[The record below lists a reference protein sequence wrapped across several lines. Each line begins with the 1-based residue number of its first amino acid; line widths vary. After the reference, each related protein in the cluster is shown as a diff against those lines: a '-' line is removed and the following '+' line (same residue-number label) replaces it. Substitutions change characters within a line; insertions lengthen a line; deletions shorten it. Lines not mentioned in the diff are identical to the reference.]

1 MIVLLIGKSA
11 SGKDAI
17 LKRLVSDGTM
27 QKIVTYTTRPKRDGE
42 VNGIDYNFVS
52 EHTFFDMVQ
61 QGKFFETRNYN
72 TIDVSGNGT
81 VWYYG
86 SKLMNSKTRVPYIAI
101 VDVQGARDYITTY
114 GKENVFVVYIDASD
128 DTRSKRA
135 IQRGSFNQA
144 EWERRMKD
152 DTDKFDINKCKDIVD
167 LTVNNDGDIRDSI
180 FEIVY
185 EFMNYNVRKYR
196 DIGGILR

>member
-52 EHTFFDMVQ
+52 EQTFFDMVQ

-72 TIDVSGNGT
+72 TIDISGNGT

-86 SKLMNSKTRVPYIAI
+86 SELMNSKTRVPYIAI
-101 VDVQGARDYITTY
+101 VDVQGARDYIATY

-128 DTRSKRA
+128 DTRYKRA
-135 IQRGSFNQA
+135 IQRGSFNRA

-185 EFMNYNVRKYR
+185 EFMNYNVKKYR
-196 DIGGILR
+196 NIGGILR

>member
-27 QKIVTYTTRPKRDGE
+27 QKIITYTTRPKREGE

-52 EHTFFDMVQ
+52 EQTFFDMVQ

-72 TIDVSGNGT
+72 TIDISGNGT

-86 SKLMNSKTRVPYIAI
+86 SELMNSKTRVPYISI
-101 VDVQGARDYITTY
+101 VDVQGARDYIATY

-128 DTRSKRA
+128 DTRYKRA

-185 EFMNYNVRKYR
+185 EFMNYNVKKYR